1 MDWFPVV
8 FIVFKVVVFGVGMFL
23 AIKWHHDK
31 DKQARAAKAA
41 KATKATC
48 SGEPPAAARGEDAQP
63 PGA

>member
-31 DKQARAAKAA
+31 DKQARTAKAAEAA
-41 KATKATC
+41 KATEAAAG
-48 SGEPPAAARGEDAQP
+48 SGEPPA